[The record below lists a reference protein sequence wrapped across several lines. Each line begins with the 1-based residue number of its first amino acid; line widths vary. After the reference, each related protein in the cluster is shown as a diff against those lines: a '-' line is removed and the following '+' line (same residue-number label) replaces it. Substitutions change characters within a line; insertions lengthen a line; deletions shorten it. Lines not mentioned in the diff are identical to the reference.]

1 MLNHQLYHLTSQ
13 DKPLFKY
20 LKKEYVEQLFTKSEL
35 LIGTLYDFRNQE
47 KHGDAR
53 GDESEEKKRFM
64 KK

>member
-1 MLNHQLYHLTSQ
+1 M
-13 DKPLFKY
+13 
-20 LKKEYVEQLFTKSEL
+20 EQLFTKSEL